1 MIPRIGVDENGLGPR
16 LGPMI
21 VTAVLA
27 DVSEAGARVMGRRPR
42 GKLAERLGDS
52 KGLVAHGDIALGEAW
67 ARAIAARAGLPA
79 SSPDA
84 LLHALLADP
93 KSVLRAPCPSHV
105 EAQCWSAE
113 GEAFVAEPSL
123 VATLALDLA
132 RLADKGIDVRLA
144 RSLLFCTRRLNDA
157 ARAGQSRFVVD
168 LHAMERLVLELREV
182 AGRDVV
188 AVCGKV
194 GGIGKYA
201 DFFGPLGGR
210 LHVTTEEVR
219 RRSAYHFPTVG
230 ELAFVQDADAQDL
243 LVGMAS
249 LVGKWIREVAMARIV
264 RHYRVAQ
271 PELPDASGYHDPVTE
286 RFVAATALARKK
298 QRVDDDCFERVKM
311 GAA

>member
-27 DVSEAGARVMGRRPR
+27 EVSDAGAKVVARKPR
-42 GKLAERLGDS
+42 GQLAQRLGDS

-67 ARAIAARAGLPA
+67 ARAIAARAGLDA

-84 LLHALLADP
+84 LLHALFADTR
-93 KSVLRAPCPSHV
+93 STLRAPCPSHI
-105 EAQCWSAE
+105 EAQCWSSE
-113 GEAFVAEPSL
+113 GEAFSADAAL
-123 VATLALDLA
+123 VATLAKDLA
-132 RLADKGIDVRLA
+132 RLADKGVDVRLA
-144 RSLLFCTRRLNDA
+144 RSVVLCTRRLNEA
-157 ARAGQSRFVVD
+157 ARMGKSRFVLD

-182 AGRDVV
+182 AGREVV

-201 DFFGPLGGR
+201 DFFGPLAGR
-210 LHVTTEEVR
+210 LYVTLEEVR
-219 RRSAYHFPTVG
+219 RRSAYHFPTLG
-230 ELAFVQDADAQDL
+230 ELAFVQDADDQDL
-243 LVGMAS
+243 LVGLAS
-249 LVGKWIREVAMARIV
+249 LVGKWIREVTMARIV
-264 RHYRVAQ
+264 RHYRVAM

-286 RFVAATALARKK
+286 RFVLATALARKK